1 MKKIQIKKDNL
12 IFSRFEFK
20 YIVKKGIS
28 KAIQNEVSNFMEQ
41 DTFAGIQN
49 KYLVR
54 SLYFDNNIF
63 TNFHEKIDG
72 LKNRH
77 KFRIRTYSNQKDEK
91 TPIFLEMKGRN
102 NQRTFKNR
110 TKIRSNDLQLF
121 YNKED
126 SFDLNQKYLDN
137 KLVQQYIFDTYRK
150 KISPK
155 VLIDY
160 NRLPLLSKNGL
171 YFRLTFDSD
180 IRACISNDIFKNQ
193 YNWRTCIPGND
204 ILEVKFDFTIPP
216 WFHRIIQSYQLKRI
230 SVSKFVLGLEAT
242 NLAHDYEGI

>member
-1 MKKIQIKKDNL
+1 MKKLQIKKDNT

-20 YIVKKGIS
+20 YIVNKSIS
-28 KAIQNEVSNFMEQ
+28 LAIQNEVKHFMEQ
-41 DTFAGIQN
+41 DTFTGVKN

-63 TNFHEKIDG
+63 SSFNEKIDG
-72 LKNRH
+72 IKNRH
-77 KFRIRTYSNQKDEK
+77 KFRIRTYSHQEDAG

-110 TKIRSNDLQLF
+110 TKINSEDLDLF
-121 YNKED
+121 CSQKNC
-126 SFDLNQKYLDN
+126 FDLKKKYLDN
-137 KLVQQYIFDTYRK
+137 ELIEQYIFDTYRK
-150 KISPK
+150 KIIPK

-160 NRLPLLSKNGL
+160 NRLPLISKNGL
-171 YFRLTFDSD
+171 YFRLTFDSN
-180 IRACISNDIFKNQ
+180 IKACTAQNIFKDKC
-193 YNWRTCIPGND
+193 NWKICIPGND
-204 ILEVKFDFTIPP
+204 ILEVKFDLTIPP

-242 NLAHDYEGI
+242 NLAHDFEGI

>member
-1 MKKIQIKKDNL
+1 MKKIQIKKDNT

-20 YIVKKGIS
+20 YIVKKDIS
-28 KAIQNEVSNFMEQ
+28 NLIKKEVAHFMEQ
-41 DTFAGIQN
+41 DSFTGVKN

-54 SLYFDNNIF
+54 SLYFDNEF
-63 TNFHEKIDG
+63 FSNFHEKIDG

-77 KFRIRTYSNQKDEK
+77 KFRIRTYTHQEDNKI
-91 TPIFLEMKGRN
+91 PIFLEMKGRN

-110 TKIRSNDLQLF
+110 TVIRANDLRLF
-121 YNKED
+121 YDNKD
-126 SFDLNQKYLDN
+126 CFYLKKKYLNN
-137 KLVQQYIFDTYRK
+137 KLIDQCIYDIYRK

-160 NRLPLLSKNGL
+160 HRLPLLSKNGL

-180 IRACISNDIFKNQ
+180 IRACKSDDIFKSQ
-193 YNWRTCIPGND
+193 CDWRICIPGND
-204 ILEVKFDFTIPP
+204 ILEVKFDLTIPP
-216 WFHRIIQSYQLKRI
+216 WFHRIIQSYELKRI

-242 NLAHDYEGI
+242 KLAHDYEGI

>member
-160 NRLPLLSKNGL
+160 NRLPLLSQNGL